1 MSKENNYMPK
11 VEYVEKTIFSLE
23 GVNVNFIKDGKNVR
37 DDASLP
43 KNYKIGK
50 ATKNSANVT
59 FLINKLQMQFPGY
72 DFIVYDGEG
81 NQVRGNMLLG
91 NVRDTYLE

>member
-1 MSKENNYMPK
+1 MPK

-23 GVNVNFIKDGKNVR
+23 GVNVDFIKDGKNVR

-59 FLINKLQMQFPGY
+59 FLINKLQMGY
-72 DFIVYDGEG
+72 KCNSLDMILSFYREG
-81 NQVRGNMLLG
+81 NRVRGNMLLEMFQIHLG
-91 NVRDTYLE
+91 IKNI